1 MLFYESVVKVMAL
14 PDEFKKENVNSIMI
28 YHYVEELI
36 GSYKTFMEQIYSDEE
51 ITLIESS
58 FLIRIKFLGKCNQID
73 LVEIFHMSEG
83 YVARILK
90 KFDELNLIERRE
102 DPANRRKKI
111 VTLTEKGDMKAEKI
125 LKQMNMWE
133 ENVMGSMNSHER
145 EILKESLFKI
155 VIQTE
160 KF

>member
-1 MLFYESVVKVMAL
+1 MTL
-14 PDEFKKENVNSIMI
+14 PEEFKKENINRIMI

-36 GSYKTFMEQIYSDEE
+36 GSYKSFMAEIYNDEE
-51 ITLIESS
+51 ITLVESS
-58 FLIRIKFLGKCNQID
+58 VLIRIKFLGKCNQID

-83 YVARILK
+83 YVAKILK
-90 KFDELNLIERRE
+90 KFDDLNLIDRKE
-102 DPANRRKKI
+102 DSTNRRKKI
-111 VTLTEKGDMKAEKI
+111 VTLTQKGDEKAEKI

-133 ENVMGSMNSHER
+133 ENVMASMNSHER
-145 EILKESLFKI
+145 EILKKSLFKI